1 MTRHHATRVSAAGFC
16 YVADAVLAILRL
28 KRAPRRPRIMYIDLD
43 LHHGDGVAGAFANK
57 LRSRRVFPQI
67 LTLSIHHTAPGFYPA
82 GPLADLTLE
91 DTSDPFTL
99 SVPLKAGASAATF
112 AQIWV
117 AVEKIRASFAPE
129 HVVVQCGVDGLAG
142 DPCAKWNWCIDRQIE
157 GSLGWCVERILQW
170 NCGTLLLG
178 GGMYLHYLRS
188 PKFARGVVLS
198 RTSRGVRFSEC
209 GKSMELSD
217 IYSSGCGIPFLLRAS
232 PLTALPERV
241 SNIGR
246 CAYSGARAVAAVR
259 ALLYHG
265 CPCGEYV

>member
-1 MTRHHATRVSAAGFC
+1 MARHHATRASAAGFC

-28 KRAPRRPRIMYIDLD
+28 KRAPSKPRIMYIDLD

-57 LRSRRVFPQI
+57 LRSRRVFPQV
-67 LTLSIHHTAPGFYPA
+67 LTLSIHHAAPGFYPA
-82 GPLADLTLE
+82 GPLADITPE

-99 SVPLKAGASAATF
+99 SVPLEAGASAATF

-117 AVEKIRASFAPE
+117 AIEKIRASFAPE
-129 HVVVQCGVDGLAG
+129 YVIVQCGVDGLAG

-178 GGMYLHYLRS
+178 GGMYLHYLWS
-188 PKFARGVVLS
+188 PKSVRIVVLS
-198 RTSRGVRFSEC
+198 RTSRRLQSSEC

-217 IYSSGCGIPFLLRAS
+217 FHCSECGIPLLLRAS
-232 PLTALPERV
+232 LLTALLERV
-241 SNIGR
+241 SSIG
-246 CAYSGARAVAAVR
+246 
-259 ALLYHG
+259 
-265 CPCGEYV
+265 